1 MFENVITFLKNFTET
16 NERRNKLGSRNALV
30 GLIFSIALLGANVG
44 AWLISGLPQFSSLIS
59 GNILL
64 ILGALFGYI
73 LSRLRIRFIPPWL
86 MAIVTIAFFV
96 IANFAV
102 AGVSII
108 LAITLVIAL
117 ANIAIVS
124 LESRF
129 AILMIVASI
138 LSAAALVV
146 IDYGLIPANRIEL
159 PTWLQQVLIVIA
171 STTILFLTTTLLQSL
186 ELPSIRNQFTLAA
199 LLIALIPLATVLI
212 SSFITQNNDLNTIRN
227 QELIQNINLMSNE
240 IDNQL
245 SSLVR
250 QAEVNANLPVVRKY
264 ILGEDRTLLET
275 FFALSEKNPY
285 ILSYGLLNSQG
296 VTLTDIRA
304 FRIGQ
309 DNKDASWFKE
319 TLVRQTGFISEI
331 QYDESLVRP
340 TFYVSAPV
348 FNDAREIIGVVRVQY
363 DAEIL
368 RDIMNTY
375 VNRLGNNLTAM
386 LVDGNGIILVHT
398 SQPNLQLKTLVPLN
412 PIQFAALQTNKQL
425 PPGTA
430 EALASGLAGLEQALR
445 SSQGREIFTAVLS
458 ANETQESVSV
468 QVPLTTKGWRIV
480 AGQISTITPAEILQ
494 TNLPSLGIAGLII
507 LAVIG
512 AATATAN
519 LITEPINS
527 LAMVAKE
534 IGRGNLHISTG
545 ISRQDEIGTL
555 ARTLDETTNQLRN
568 LLQSMEA
575 RVMQRTDELAQAN
588 ALISQRAEQLKTIS
602 NVARAVN
609 NLQSLQILLPQITE
623 EISRA
628 FGYYHVGI
636 FLLDAGGQ
644 YAVLQAANSEGGRR
658 MLNRGHRLRVGQV
671 GIVGFVTGI
680 GKPRIALDVGD
691 DATFFNN
698 PDLPQTRSE
707 MALPLK
713 SGNTVIGALDIQSEK
728 PAAFTK
734 EDIDVLSLL
743 ADQISIAIQNARL
756 YEETRSALAEAQLI
770 FSRNIRQSW
779 SEIIS
784 SGKNAFRYVNGQVL
798 EGRKPDDMLEENS
811 SALELPIV
819 IRGETLGY
827 IRIEPQTHREWSEQ
841 DTRIFQSITDRLG
854 FALENA
860 RLFRDAQRV
869 VSKEQVIGEIT
880 DKISRSVNLENI
892 LQTAVEELGRI
903 IGDSEV
909 MIHIGDQERSQA

>member
-1 MFENVITFLKNFTET
+1 
-16 NERRNKLGSRNALV
+16 
-30 GLIFSIALLGANVG
+30 
-44 AWLISGLPQFSSLIS
+44 
-59 GNILL
+59 
-64 ILGALFGYI
+64 
-73 LSRLRIRFIPPWL
+73 
-86 MAIVTIAFFV
+86 
-96 IANFAV
+96 
-102 AGVSII
+102 
-108 LAITLVIAL
+108 
-117 ANIAIVS
+117 
-124 LESRF
+124 
-129 AILMIVASI
+129 
-138 LSAAALVV
+138 
-146 IDYGLIPANRIEL
+146 
-159 PTWLQQVLIVIA
+159 
-171 STTILFLTTTLLQSL
+171 
-186 ELPSIRNQFTLAA
+186 
-199 LLIALIPLATVLI
+199 
-212 SSFITQNNDLNTIRN
+212 
-227 QELIQNINLMSNE
+227 
-240 IDNQL
+240 
-245 SSLVR
+245 
-250 QAEVNANLPVVRKY
+250 
-264 ILGEDRTLLET
+264 
-275 FFALSEKNPY
+275 
-285 ILSYGLLNSQG
+285 
-296 VTLTDIRA
+296 
-304 FRIGQ
+304 
-309 DNKDASWFKE
+309 
-319 TLVRQTGFISEI
+319 
-331 QYDESLVRP
+331 
-340 TFYVSAPV
+340 
-348 FNDAREIIGVVRVQY
+348 
-363 DAEIL
+363 
-368 RDIMNTY
+368 
-375 VNRLGNNLTAM
+375 
-386 LVDGNGIILVHT
+386 
-398 SQPNLQLKTLVPLN
+398 
-412 PIQFAALQTNKQL
+412 
-425 PPGTA
+425 
-430 EALASGLAGLEQALR
+430 
-445 SSQGREIFTAVLS
+445 
-458 ANETQESVSV
+458 
-468 QVPLTTKGWRIV
+468 
-480 AGQISTITPAEILQ
+480 
-494 TNLPSLGIAGLII
+494 
-507 LAVIG
+507 
-512 AATATAN
+512 
-519 LITEPINS
+519 
-527 LAMVAKE
+527 MVAKE